1 MGLKGAVPI
10 IFATYPIVA
19 GIPGSEQIFNIVFFI
34 TLLSLIFQG
43 MSIPRVAKL
52 LHLNLPE
59 EKAPDTFGIE
69 IPEEVGKL
77 QDYTLTDDDLTS
89 GNTLKEI
96 NLPEGARVVIIRRDS
111 KFIIPDGSVEL
122 RSGDQLLIIYG
133 EVEEELPGIKDIVE
147 KVKAEKSAH

>member
-1 MGLKGAVPI
+1 M
-10 IFATYPIVA
+10 
-19 GIPGSEQIFNIVFFI
+19 
-34 TLLSLIFQG
+34 
-43 MSIPRVAKL
+43 
-52 LHLNLPE
+52 
-59 EKAPDTFGIE
+59 
-69 IPEEVGKL
+69 
-77 QDYTLTDDDLTS
+77 TDDDLTG

-133 EVEEELPGIKDIVE
+133 EVEEELPGIRDIVE